1 MLHPVVEGWFERRFG
16 APSEPQAEGW
26 PLIACGSD
34 TLISAPTGSGKT
46 LAAFLIAL
54 DALFRQAAAG
64 ELAAATQIVYVSPLK
79 ALAND
84 VQKNLEEPLA
94 GIQRAA
100 GEQGMLVA
108 PIRVAVRS
116 GDTLAAERASML
128 RRPPHILVTTPES
141 LYLLLTSAGGR
152 KILHSA
158 RTLIVDE
165 IHALV
170 ANKRGAHLALSME
183 RLDEL
188 ARPLPQLVQIAD
200 RRQLDLAVEIPSSEL
215 GPIATNE
222 QWEERYERLAALAR
236 EH

>member
-64 ELAAATQIVYVSPLK
+64 ALAA
-79 ALAND
+79 
-84 VQKNLEEPLA
+84 
-94 GIQRAA
+94 IQRAA
-100 GEQGMLVA
+100 NEQGMLVA

-152 KILHSA
+152 K
-158 RTLIVDE
+158 
-165 IHALV
+165 
-170 ANKRGAHLALSME
+170 
-183 RLDEL
+183 
-188 ARPLPQLVQIAD
+188 
-200 RRQLDLAVEIPSSEL
+200 
-215 GPIATNE
+215 
-222 QWEERYERLAALAR
+222 
-236 EH
+236 